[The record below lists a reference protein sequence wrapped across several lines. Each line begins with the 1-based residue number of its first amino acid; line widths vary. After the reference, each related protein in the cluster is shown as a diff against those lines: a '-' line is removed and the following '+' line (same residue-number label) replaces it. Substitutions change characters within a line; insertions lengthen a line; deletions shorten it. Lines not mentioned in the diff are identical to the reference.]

1 MPKVTAWVEMDSKYS
16 RETPNHYLL
25 EKCPYVSDVLSKEKK
40 KKDRKGK
47 NEGRNLMEEMTL
59 NLSVSRWII
68 YYTTA
73 KKWKTPRN
81 IL

>member
-1 MPKVTAWVEMDSKYS
+1 MDSKYS

-40 KKDRKGK
+40 KKKRIGK
-47 NEGRNLMEEMTL
+47 ERMKAEISMEEMTL
-59 NLSVSRWII
+59 YLSVSRWII

>member
-1 MPKVTAWVEMDSKYS
+1 MNSKYS

-25 EKCPYVSDVLSKEKK
+25 EKCQCVSDVLSKKK
-40 KKDRKGK
+40 KKKIGTERMKQ
-47 NEGRNLMEEMTL
+47 EVSVEEMTL
-59 NLSVSRWII
+59 YLSVSRWII

-73 KKWKTPRN
+73 KKWKTLRS

>member
-25 EKCPYVSDVLSKEKK
+25 EKCPYVSDVLSKKKK

-47 NEGRNLMEEMTL
+47 NGGRNLHGRDDT
-59 NLSVSRWII
+59 
-68 YYTTA
+68 
-73 KKWKTPRN
+73 
-81 IL
+81 

>member
-25 EKCPYVSDVLSKEKK
+25 EKCPYVSDVLSKKKK

-59 NLSVSRWII
+59 NLSVSR
-68 YYTTA
+68 
-73 KKWKTPRN
+73 
-81 IL
+81 